1 MGTKFWGKG
10 FLGKV
15 LWGQNVGDKDFEIT
29 FVAQKR
35 VEERFSS
42 GEDWMQSKK
51 KLKNSVVTNA
61 MVRKTFSDVIHP
73 SLCLHL
79 KFSKFYATTHS
90 NCQ

>member
-15 LWGQNVGDKDFEIT
+15 LWGQNVGDKDFDIT

-51 KLKNSVVTNA
+51 KPWKILRS
-61 MVRKTFSDVIHP
+61 
-73 SLCLHL
+73 
-79 KFSKFYATTHS
+79 
-90 NCQ
+90 

>member
-51 KLKNSVVTNA
+51 KN
-61 MVRKTFSDVIHP
+61 
-73 SLCLHL
+73 
-79 KFSKFYATTHS
+79 
-90 NCQ
+90 

>member
-10 FLGKV
+10 FLEKL

-51 KLKNSVVTNA
+51 NPGFTGL
-61 MVRKTFSDVIHP
+61 
-73 SLCLHL
+73 
-79 KFSKFYATTHS
+79 
-90 NCQ
+90 

>member
-51 KLKNSVVTNA
+51 KTEVFC
-61 MVRKTFSDVIHP
+61 RKRESI
-73 SLCLHL
+73 
-79 KFSKFYATTHS
+79 KSKP
-90 NCQ
+90 Q

>member
-35 VEERFSS
+35 LEERFSS

-51 KLKNSVVTNA
+51 KQPENTH
-61 MVRKTFSDVIHP
+61 IY
-73 SLCLHL
+73 
-79 KFSKFYATTHS
+79 SKFKS
-90 NCQ
+90 VSC

>member
-42 GEDWMQSKK
+42 GEENFEI
-51 KLKNSVVTNA
+51 LRLGTKNWGTNFGE
-61 MVRKTFSDVIHP
+61 TFLGQI
-73 SLCLHL
+73 
-79 KFSKFYATTHS
+79 
-90 NCQ
+90 

>member
-51 KLKNSVVTNA
+51 NDI
-61 MVRKTFSDVIHP
+61 F
-73 SLCLHL
+73 C
-79 KFSKFYATTHS
+79 
-90 NCQ
+90 